1 MYPMK
6 INFLNTFAFFIFNF
20 FFSQFLQ
27 SQTVEIKGK
36 VTDMNQ
42 EPLIGATILVQGSEQ
57 GTITDINGNFQLKT
71 DPNVT
76 LIISYTG
83 FSSKIILVGNQTVWD
98 IILEPEDLKLD
109 EVVVIGY
116 GSQRKS
122 QITGAISSLKGKDIQ
137 DQPVSN
143 LANSMQGRVAGL
155 NVMSASGT
163 PGAGLLVN
171 VRGNNAPLYV
181 VDGIPLLSESNS
193 GLSTSFDLQGQNVGS
208 GQTLSS
214 ISDIN
219 PNDIESIEVLKDASA
234 AAIYGARAA
243 NGVILI
249 STKRGK
255 SGRQEANFNIYSG
268 IQQIA
273 RPIKFMDSKEMVN
286 LIEEARANDLAI
298 FKKDPSYFG
307 DNFDPSVL
315 TDPLDNFDLS
325 SELNTNWLNEVSRLA
340 PINNYEFSFRAGN
353 EKTKYFTSLG
363 YFDQQGVIIENYYK
377 RFNYRLNLDHEI
389 NSRFKFGVTFNTTYS
404 KNRRSFNDN
413 TYTGI
418 ITNALGASPLMPPF
432 EEDGSYASFEDYQA
446 NWLSDNPVK
455 SAKEIRAFTNGYRAL
470 GTLAGEYKFSNK
482 LYFKSS
488 LSADVNFNFDNQFKS
503 PLTAD
508 AEAFGGES
516 YEGNFRN
523 VTWLNEN
530 TLHFADTKNGN
541 TLSLL
546 GGVTM
551 QRTQIN
557 RSNAVGQGFP
567 PGALERIS
575 SAANIINATSEGTSF
590 ALLSFISRINYDIKN
605 RFLFTF
611 TSRADGSSRFSKNN
625 RFGFFPSGAV
635 AWRISKEP
643 FFNSLKQ
650 VFSDFKVRMSAGL
663 TGDQEIGDFQNITF
677 YAASRY
683 AGRSGYQLR
692 NLADPDLTWQ
702 TNSMFNIGIDYEMAD
717 GKIGGSIE
725 FFNSLKYN
733 LLSEDLIPATT
744 GFTSITRNGGEVQNV
759 GLEFNVNASLV
770 NKKIFTWDLNFNAT
784 WIHNEIKSLNS
795 DGVFLNAY
803 DDLEATHILQIGYP
817 VGSFLGLKYLGVDP
831 ETGDV
836 QFEDFNEDG
845 NIDYDDAQIIGK
857 AMPDWYGGLTNVFK
871 WKNLDFSIF
880 SRFSVGNQVYNLI
893 RGTTENLGWSND
905 GGLSSIYANNTL
917 NVRERWKKPGDNTEY
932 GRASFINLNLGLNS
946 SQMVENASFFR
957 IQNINAGYSLPNP
970 GKFSSVRIY
979 AEVQNLWILTS
990 YKGFDPEVSSNGGLA
1005 DRTAGVDYG
1014 AYPSARTFLI
1024 GFSLKF

>member
-76 LIISYTG
+76 LIISYSG

>member
-1 MYPMK
+1 MK
-6 INFLNTFAFFIFNF
+6 IIFLNTFAFFILAVL
-20 FFSQFLQ
+20 FSPSLQ
-27 SQTVEIKGK
+27 AQSLEIKGK
-36 VTDMNQ
+36 VTDTNQ
-42 EPLIGATILVQGSEQ
+42 EPLIGATILVQGTEQ
-57 GTITDINGNFQLKT
+57 GTITDINGNFQVKT
-71 DPNVT
+71 DPKAT

-83 FSSKIILVGNQTVWD
+83 FSSKIILVGNQTVWN
-98 IILEPEDLKLD
+98 IMLEPEDLKLD

-249 STKRGK
+249 TTKRGK
-255 SGRQEANFNIYSG
+255 SGGQEASFNIYSG

-273 RPIKFMDSKEMVN
+273 RPIKFMDSKEMVG

-298 FKKDPSYFG
+298 FKEDPSYFG

-325 SELNTNWLNEVSRLA
+325 SEVNTNWLNEVSRLA

-389 NSRFKFGVTFNTTYS
+389 NSRFKLGITFNTTYS

-418 ITNALGASPLMPPF
+418 ITNALGASPLMPAY
-432 EEDGSYASFEDYQA
+432 EEDGSYAGFEDYQA

-488 LSADVNFNFDNQFKS
+488 LSADVNFNFDTQFKS

-508 AEAFGGES
+508 AEAFGGAS

-530 TLHFADTKNGN
+530 TLHYSDTKNGN

-551 QRTQIN
+551 QRTQID
-557 RSNAVGQGFP
+557 RSSALGQGFP

-590 ALLSFISRINYDIKN
+590 ALLSFLSRINYDVKN

-643 FFNSLKQ
+643 FFNGLKQ
-650 VFSDFKVRMSAGL
+650 VFSDFKIRMSAGL

-677 YAASRY
+677 YTASRY

-702 TNSMFNIGIDYEMAD
+702 TNSMFNIGLDYEMAD
-717 GKIGGSIE
+717 GKIGGSLE
-725 FFNSLKYN
+725 FFNSLKSN

-759 GLEFNVNASLV
+759 GLEFNINASLA
-770 NKKIFTWDLNFNAT
+770 KKEKFTWDVNFNAT

-795 DGVFLNAY
+795 DGVYLNAY
-803 DDLEATHILQIGYP
+803 DDLEATHILQIGHP

-857 AMPDWYGGLTNVFK
+857 AMPDLYGGLTNVFK

-880 SRFSVGNQVYNLI
+880 SRFSLGNQVYNLI

-917 NVRERWKKPGDNTEY
+917 NVRDRWKKPGDEAEY

-957 IQNINAGYSLPNP
+957 IQNINAGYSLPSP
-970 GKFSSVRIY
+970 KKFSSVRIY

-1014 AYPSARTFLI
+1014 AYPSARTFLM
-1024 GFSLKF
+1024 GLSLKF

>member
-1 MYPMK
+1 MK
-6 INFLNTFAFFIFNF
+6 IIFLNTFAFFILAVL
-20 FFSQFLQ
+20 FSPSLQ
-27 SQTVEIKGK
+27 AQSLEIKGK
-36 VTDMNQ
+36 VTDTNQ
-42 EPLIGATILVQGSEQ
+42 EPLIGATILVQGTEQ

-71 DPNVT
+71 DPKAT

-83 FSSKIILVGNQTVWD
+83 FSSKIIVVGNQTVWN
-98 IILEPEDLKLD
+98 IMLEPEDLKLD

-181 VDGIPLLSESNS
+181 VDGIPLLSENNS

-249 STKRGK
+249 TTKRGK
-255 SGRQEANFNIYSG
+255 SGGQEASFNIYSG

-273 RPIKFMDSKEMVN
+273 RPIKFMDSKEMVG

-325 SELNTNWLNEVSRLA
+325 SEVNTNWLNEVSRLA

-353 EKTKYFTSLG
+353 EKTKYFTSLS

-389 NSRFKFGVTFNTTYS
+389 NSRFKLGITFNTTYS

-418 ITNALGASPLMPPF
+418 ITNALGASPLMPAY
-432 EEDGSYASFEDYQA
+432 EEDGSYAGFEDYQA

-488 LSADVNFNFDNQFKS
+488 LSADVNFNFDTQFKS

-508 AEAFGGES
+508 AEAFGGAS

-530 TLHFADTKNGN
+530 TLHYSDTRNGN

-551 QRTQIN
+551 QRTQID
-557 RSNAVGQGFP
+557 RSSALGQGFP

-590 ALLSFISRINYDIKN
+590 ALLSFLSRINYDVKN

-643 FFNSLKQ
+643 FFNGLKQ
-650 VFSDFKVRMSAGL
+650 VFSDFKIRMSAGL

-677 YAASRY
+677 YTASRY

-702 TNSMFNIGIDYEMAD
+702 TNSMFNIGLDYEMAD
-717 GKIGGSIE
+717 GKIGGSLE
-725 FFNSLKYN
+725 FFNSLKSN

-759 GLEFNVNASLV
+759 GLEFNINASLA
-770 NKKIFTWDLNFNAT
+770 KKEKFTWDVNFNAT

-795 DGVFLNAY
+795 DGVYLNAY
-803 DDLEATHILQIGYP
+803 DDLEATHILNIGHP

-857 AMPDWYGGLTNVFK
+857 AMPDLYGGLTNVFK

-880 SRFSVGNQVYNLI
+880 SRFSLGNQVYNLI

-917 NVRERWKKPGDNTEY
+917 NVRDRWKKPGDEAEY

-957 IQNINAGYSLPNP
+957 IQNINAGYSLPSP

-1014 AYPSARTFLI
+1014 AYPSARTFLM
-1024 GFSLKF
+1024 GLSLKF

>member
-1 MYPMK
+1 MK
-6 INFLNTFAFFIFNF
+6 IIFLNTFAFFIFSVL
-20 FFSQFLQ
+20 FSPSLQ
-27 SQTVEIKGK
+27 AQSLEIKGK
-36 VTDMNQ
+36 VTDTNQ
-42 EPLIGATILVQGSEQ
+42 EPLIGATILVQGTEQ

-71 DPNVT
+71 DPKAT

-83 FSSKIILVGNQTVWD
+83 FSSKIILVGNQTVWN
-98 IILEPEDLKLD
+98 IMLEPEDLKLD

-249 STKRGK
+249 TTKRGK
-255 SGRQEANFNIYSG
+255 SGGQEASFNFYSG

-273 RPIKFMDSKEMVN
+273 RPIKFMDSKEMVG

-325 SELNTNWLNEVSRLA
+325 SEVNTNWLDEVSRLA

-389 NSRFKFGVTFNTTYS
+389 NSRFKLGITFNTTYS

-418 ITNALGASPLMPPF
+418 ITNALGASPLMPAY
-432 EEDGSYASFEDYQA
+432 EEDGSYAGFEDYQA

-488 LSADVNFNFDNQFKS
+488 LSADVLFNFDTQFKS

-508 AEAFGGES
+508 AEAFGGAS

-530 TLHFADTKNGN
+530 TLHYSDTRNGN

-551 QRTQIN
+551 QRTQID
-557 RSNAVGQGFP
+557 RSSALGQGFP

-590 ALLSFISRINYDIKN
+590 ALLSFLSRINYDVKN

-643 FFNSLKQ
+643 FFNGLKQ
-650 VFSDFKVRMSAGL
+650 VFSDLKIRMSAGL

-677 YAASRY
+677 YTASRY

-702 TNSMFNIGIDYEMAD
+702 TNSMFNIGLDYEMAD
-717 GKIGGSIE
+717 GKIGGSLE
-725 FFNSLKYN
+725 FFNSLKSN

-744 GFTSITRNGGEVQNV
+744 GFTSITRNGGEVQNI
-759 GLEFNVNASLV
+759 GLEFNINASLA
-770 NKKIFTWDLNFNAT
+770 KKEKFNWDVNFNAT

-795 DGVFLNAY
+795 DGVYLNAY
-803 DDLEATHILQIGYP
+803 DDLEATHILQIGHP

-857 AMPDWYGGLTNVFK
+857 AMPDLYGGLTNVFK

-880 SRFSVGNQVYNLI
+880 SRFSLGNQVYNLI

-917 NVRERWKKPGDNTEY
+917 NVRDRWKKPGDEAEY

-957 IQNINAGYSLPNP
+957 IQNINAGYSLPSP
-970 GKFSSVRIY
+970 KKFSSVRIY

-1014 AYPSARTFLI
+1014 AYPSARTFLM
-1024 GFSLKF
+1024 GLSLKF

>member
-1 MYPMK
+1 MK
-6 INFLNTFAFFIFNF
+6 IIFLNTFAFFILAVL
-20 FFSQFLQ
+20 FSPSLQ
-27 SQTVEIKGK
+27 AQSLEIKGK
-36 VTDMNQ
+36 VTDTNQ
-42 EPLIGATILVQGSEQ
+42 EPLIGATILVQGTEQ
-57 GTITDINGNFQLKT
+57 GTITDINGNFQVKT
-71 DPNVT
+71 DPKAT

-83 FSSKIILVGNQTVWD
+83 FSSKIIVIGNQTVWN
-98 IILEPEDLKLD
+98 IMLEPEDLKLD

-163 PGAGLLVN
+163 PSAGLLVN

-181 VDGIPLLSESNS
+181 VDGIPLLSENNS

-249 STKRGK
+249 TTKRGK
-255 SGRQEANFNIYSG
+255 SGGQEASFNIYSG

-273 RPIKFMDSKEMVN
+273 RPIKFMDSKEMVG
-286 LIEEARANDLAI
+286 LIEEARANDLAM

-307 DNFDPSVL
+307 DNFDPSLL

-325 SELNTNWLNEVSRLA
+325 SEVNTNWLNEVSRLA

-389 NSRFKFGVTFNTTYS
+389 NSRFKLGITFNTTYS

-418 ITNALGASPLMPPF
+418 ITNALGASPLMPAY
-432 EEDGSYASFEDYQA
+432 EEDGSYAGFEDYQA

-488 LSADVNFNFDNQFKS
+488 LSADVNFNFDTQFKS

-508 AEAFGGES
+508 AEAFGGAS

-530 TLHFADTKNGN
+530 TLHYSDTRNGN

-551 QRTQIN
+551 QRTQID
-557 RSNAVGQGFP
+557 RSSALGQGFP

-590 ALLSFISRINYDIKN
+590 ALLSFLSRINYDVKN

-643 FFNSLKQ
+643 FFNGLKQ
-650 VFSDFKVRMSAGL
+650 VFSDFKIRMSAGL

-677 YAASRY
+677 YTASRY

-702 TNSMFNIGIDYEMAD
+702 TNSMFNIGLDYEMAD
-717 GKIGGSIE
+717 GKIGGSLE
-725 FFNSLKYN
+725 FFNSLKSN

-759 GLEFNVNASLV
+759 GLEFNINASLA
-770 NKKIFTWDLNFNAT
+770 KKEKFTWDVNFNAT

-795 DGVFLNAY
+795 DGVYLNAY
-803 DDLEATHILQIGYP
+803 DDLEATHILQIGHP

-857 AMPDWYGGLTNVFK
+857 AMPDLYGGLTNVFK

-880 SRFSVGNQVYNLI
+880 SRFSLGNQVYNLI

-917 NVRERWKKPGDNTEY
+917 NVRDRWKKPGDEAEY

-957 IQNINAGYSLPNP
+957 IQNINAGYSLPSP
-970 GKFSSVRIY
+970 KKFSSVRIY

-1014 AYPSARTFLI
+1014 AYPSARTFLM
-1024 GFSLKF
+1024 GLSLKF